1 MPTSEVLYHWA
12 PILYDRMRRLPG
24 FLDVNSD
31 LQITSPQ
38 VLVEIDRDK
47 ASALGVTADQIESA
61 LNDAYGS
68 PQVST
73 IYTPSNQ
80 YWVMMELL
88 PRYQR
93 DPEALSLLYV
103 RSSTGKLVPLNAV
116 ARLSRGV
123 GPLTVNHL
131 GQLPAVTISFNLR
144 PGFALGDAVTEVQKL
159 QRELNLPATLSGT
172 FQGTAQAFQHRSRA
186 WGSCCWRRCS

>member
-1 MPTSEVLYHWA
+1 QVLPTIRIGGQLTKGLYQYTIQDADTSTLYHWA
-12 PILYDRMRRLPG
+12 PILRDRIRGLPG

-31 LQITSPQ
+31 LLITSPQ
-38 VLVEIDRDK
+38 VVVDIDRDK
-47 ASALGVTADQIESA
+47 AYAARVTAEQVESA
-61 LNDAYGS
+61 LNASYGA

-88 PRYQR
+88 PRYQQ
-93 DPEALSLLYV
+93 DPEALSLLHI

-116 ARLSRGV
+116 AQISRGI

-131 GQLPAVTISFNLR
+131 
-144 PGFALGDAVTEVQKL
+144 
-159 QRELNLPATLSGT
+159 
-172 FQGTAQAFQHRSRA
+172 
-186 WGSCCWRRCS
+186 